1 MTPPSRRS
9 DLVPVITGAS
19 RGLGA
24 SLATTFAAEAAP
36 GVVDTDMQAL
46 VRSTPVGDLPA
57 GDRFRRLHR
66 EEGLNSPEWVAR
78 FILDRL
84 VGGTADTGQSDDGT
98 SDTRGPRSVPGA

>member
-24 SLATTFAAEAAP
+24 
-36 GVVDTDMQAL
+36 VNTDMQAL

-98 SDTRGPRSVPGA
+98 SDTGDRVRFRVPEQSAQT